1 MNDRTQEFRVGL
13 MAIAAVSAA
22 VIMVFK
28 FGEIGNSLRSGT
40 RIGIVMTSAS
50 GVMPQSSVQMSGIR
64 IGQVESTQLIAD
76 GRGVLVS
83 VRIDHEF
90 SFKNDSTAQVQ
101 QSLLGDAA
109 IQIIPGT
116 EGEPI
121 KEGDRIAGRAAAD
134 PMAVVNRVE
143 RRLDTTLASFES
155 TGQQWSRLGHNLNQM
170 MESTGPDGVS
180 TMQRSAQALEQ
191 FTKTM
196 RAAEETLA
204 SAGSLISDPRYQ
216 KHLQATLEALP
227 ELLNET
233 RGTLKAVNGVIRE
246 VDSTVANLNIA
257 TEPLANQSPQMVA
270 RLNKSLANIE
280 TITADLA
287 EVSRLMNENDGSLKR
302 LATDPTMYRN
312 LNSTSASLASLLQ
325 NLRPVVRDL
334 QVFSDKVA
342 RHPELLGVRG
352 IVRGS
357 DGLKDGDVRPASFE
371 RPKE

>member
-143 RRLDTTLASFES
+143 RRLDLF
-155 TGQQWSRLGHNLNQM
+155 
-170 MESTGPDGVS
+170 
-180 TMQRSAQALEQ
+180 
-191 FTKTM
+191 
-196 RAAEETLA
+196 
-204 SAGSLISDPRYQ
+204 
-216 KHLQATLEALP
+216 
-227 ELLNET
+227 
-233 RGTLKAVNGVIRE
+233 
-246 VDSTVANLNIA
+246 
-257 TEPLANQSPQMVA
+257 
-270 RLNKSLANIE
+270 
-280 TITADLA
+280 
-287 EVSRLMNENDGSLKR
+287 
-302 LATDPTMYRN
+302 
-312 LNSTSASLASLLQ
+312 
-325 NLRPVVRDL
+325 
-334 QVFSDKVA
+334 
-342 RHPELLGVRG
+342 
-352 IVRGS
+352 
-357 DGLKDGDVRPASFE
+357 
-371 RPKE
+371 